1 MRTKFPSQHRWRR
14 PDVSEVWGRL
24 GRTSLLTRARGWRR
38 VATGLALVSLV
49 AVAACEPEPGGD
61 TSSPSTTVAPG
72 TSSTTSTS
80 TTSPSTSTTSTS
92 TTTTSTTT
100 TTIPDP
106 GPGGSNLT
114 LQDTGLTRVRVVL
127 TSSASWVTVDL
138 MGTNMDLIKVQ
149 SVSGSL
155 QLTGLG
161 GTLIAAHGQGT
172 AVIDFVLSV
181 PPGANTWLKMCKNYL
196 GPASVTVTRLTY
208 GETVVS
214 SLNNTGDSTVVAP
227 GSCENYRTGVMT
239 RSDLIGP
246 ARWPARRDPRPL
258 VLANYYP
265 WYDELELAQDFG
277 DQPVG
282 PADTTDPVQVAQ
294 TVATAA
300 ASGIDGFVVEYEG
313 SPPYDSRIDLVWDAA
328 DARPG
333 FQMAMMLDFAI
344 LQYRPL
350 GLSSAGLDAALDA
363 AARHVHRPSQL
374 EVAGQPVVFLY
385 SSSLLDPAQWAAAL
399 SRLHSRTGILPFV
412 IDDSDAMPGPGQY
425 AYGPNHLPTPT
436 ALQQWSKDRL
446 MTVQEAP
453 GLYGLAGPLW
463 VAPVS
468 PGADDSRVRWPATVV
483 PRANG
488 LRYEQTWDA
497 ALASLPDW
505 ILVSTW
511 NEYYEQTHVAP
522 GSTTGY
528 LALDQTRARSAVFHT
543 TG

>member
-1 MRTKFPSQHRWRR
+1 M
-14 PDVSEVWGRL
+14 G
-24 GRTSLLTRARGWRR
+24 ARGWRR
-38 VATGLALVSLV
+38 AAIGLALVSLV
-49 AVAACEPEPGGD
+49 AVAACEPEPEGD
-61 TSSPSTTVAPG
+61 TSSPNTTVAPG
-72 TSSTTSTS
+72 PSSTTTSSTTTS
-80 TTSPSTSTTSTS
+80 TSTSTTSTS

-100 TTIPDP
+100 TTIPDR
-106 GPGGSNLT
+106 GPGGSDLT
-114 LQDTGLTRVRVVL
+114 LKDTGLTRVRVVL
-127 TSSASWVTVDL
+127 SSSAAWVTVDL
-138 MGTNMDLIKVQ
+138 MGTNMDLSKVQ

-155 QLTGLG
+155 ELTGLG
-161 GTLIAAHGQGT
+161 GTLIAARGQGT

-181 PPGANTWLKMCKNYL
+181 PPGSNTWLKMCKNYL
-196 GPASVTVTRLTY
+196 GPASVTVTRTTF
-208 GETVVS
+208 GQTVVGS
-214 SLNNTGDSTVVAP
+214 INNTGNSTVVVP

-246 ARWPARRDPRPL
+246 ERWPARRDARPL

-265 WYDELELAQDFG
+265 WYDQLELAQNFG
-277 DQPVG
+277 DQPIG

-300 ASGIDGFVVEYEG
+300 ASGIDGFVVEYEA
-313 SPPYDSRIDLVWDAA
+313 SPSYNSRIDLVWDVA

-344 LQYRPL
+344 LQHRPL
-350 GLSSAGLDAALDA
+350 GLTSAGLDAALDA
-363 AARHVHRPSQL
+363 MARHVGRPSQL
-374 EVAGQPVVFLY
+374 EVGGQPVVFLY
-385 SSSLLDPAQWAAAL
+385 SSASLDPAQWAAAL
-399 SRLHSRTGILPFV
+399 SRLQSRTGIRPFV

-446 MTVQEAP
+446 MTVQETP
-453 GLYGLAGPLW
+453 GLYGMAGPLW

-468 PGADDSRVRWPATVV
+468 PGADDSRVRWPSTVV
-483 PRANG
+483 PRADG
-488 LRYEQTWDA
+488 VRYEQSWDA

-522 GSTTGY
+522 GSSTGY
-528 LALDQTRARSAVFHT
+528 RALDQTRARSATFHT